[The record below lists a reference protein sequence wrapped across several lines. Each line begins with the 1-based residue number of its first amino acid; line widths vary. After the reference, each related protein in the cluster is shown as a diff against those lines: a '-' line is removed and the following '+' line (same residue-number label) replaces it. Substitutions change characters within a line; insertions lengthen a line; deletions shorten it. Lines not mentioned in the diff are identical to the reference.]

1 MAKPSKKKR
10 GRPRKPVFEIS
21 LADAQKIWEPR
32 LRLAGNPQVITSKFE
47 ISDQS
52 LPWTDREFSGRK
64 IRPTKVELGES
75 PKHQSVTMSP
85 EAWYAPFVPDDE
97 DNALPTTWQRYLEY
111 MDVVAE
117 ELSPKDKGAKL
128 KRLALA
134 DARSRR
140 SARPPEF
147 PAELGTPAE
156 FKKRLADHEMEIRC
170 TANRREQVIRI
181 VVYAIPPDE
190 DEDLDPSEEPA
201 GHWEGL
207 KWIPDPPQ

>member
-1 MAKPSKKKR
+1 MATQTGKKR
-10 GRPRKPVFEIS
+10 GRPRKPIVIIR
-21 LADAQKIWEPR
+21 LADVQPEWEAR
-32 LRLAGNPQVITSKFE
+32 LKRAGNPPELRSNFVSE
-47 ISDQS
+47 QS
-52 LPWTDREFSGRK
+52 LPWAERDCWGRK

-75 PKHQSVTMSP
+75 PDHESATMSP
-85 EAWYAPFVPDDE
+85 KALYPLFLADDE

-128 KRLALA
+128 KRLALEG
-134 DARSRR
+134 ARSRR